1 MKSMPFVGPKKHIG
15 ERRSQ
20 MPRIVYS
27 PGLPILD
34 KRNEIV
40 SAVRRHPVVVVTG
53 ETGSGKTTQIP
64 KMCLEAGRG
73 LAGRIG
79 CTQPRRIA
87 ATTVARR
94 LAEELDEEIGHSV
107 GYKIRFDD
115 QTPPKAIFKI
125 MTDGILL
132 MEAQQDAL
140 LQSYDT
146 IIVDEAHERSLN
158 IDFILGILI
167 KVLEKRRDLRIV
179 ITSAT
184 IDTEKFSLAFGNAPI
199 IEVSG
204 RVYPVEVRYES
215 RGQDNEEDENITHID
230 AAVQAVEDLTSG
242 RRAGDILIFMPTE
255 RDIRETCELLNLR
268 LKDKAAILPLFSRL
282 SRFEQERVFH
292 SMPLRKIVVAT
303 NIAETSLTIPGIRY
317 VVDTGLARIS
327 QYNPRSRTMGL
338 PVKGISRSS
347 ADQRKGRCG
356 RVQNGT
362 CIRLYTEEEYLSR
375 PLYTAPEILRS
386 NLAGVMLRMLSLG
399 LGNISDFPFIDR
411 PLPKSVRD
419 GIDTLQ

>member
-1 MKSMPFVGPKKHIG
+1 
-15 ERRSQ
+15 
-20 MPRIVYS
+20 MPRIVYP

-94 LAEELDEEIGHSV
+94 LAEELGEEIGHSV

-184 IDTEKFSLAFGNAPI
+184 IDTEKFSFAFGKAPI

-204 RVYPVEVRYES
+204 RVYPVEVRYEP
-215 RGQDNEEDENITHID
+215 RGQEIEDDGDITHID
-230 AAVQAVEDLTSG
+230 AAVVS
-242 RRAGDILIFMPTE
+242 P
-255 RDIRETCELLNLR
+255 
-268 LKDKAAILPLFSRL
+268 
-282 SRFEQERVFH
+282 
-292 SMPLRKIVVAT
+292 
-303 NIAETSLTIPGIRY
+303 
-317 VVDTGLARIS
+317 
-327 QYNPRSRTMGL
+327 
-338 PVKGISRSS
+338 
-347 ADQRKGRCG
+347 
-356 RVQNGT
+356 
-362 CIRLYTEEEYLSR
+362 
-375 PLYTAPEILRS
+375 
-386 NLAGVMLRMLSLG
+386 
-399 LGNISDFPFIDR
+399 
-411 PLPKSVRD
+411 
-419 GIDTLQ
+419 